1 MLQPARIALRER
13 AFTQESKMPME
24 FEDDYETYAGTRLFI
39 KVGRPATNTEA
50 AWETFFG
57 TGAEEI
63 TITSVGTYNG
73 RSYTNSTLSVVSS
86 GRSREKKGEFTFG
99 SSDFPVVWLPE
110 EPGQITAAA
119 ASEGYGTYG
128 FAVVDQNNGVS
139 YFSAQVSTFQ
149 EAGGGNNDAR
159 TGTMT
164 LLRQSDT
171 IPAATP
177 VVPVEDTTP

>member
-1 MLQPARIALRER
+1 MAL
-13 AFTQESKMPME
+13 P

-39 KVGRPATNTEA
+39 KEGRPANNVETD
-50 AWETFFG
+50 WETFFG

-63 TITSVGTYNG
+63 TITSVGVYSG
-73 RSYTNSTLSVVSS
+73 REYSTSSVSVVSS
-86 GRSREKKGEFTFG
+86 GRNREKKGEFTYG
-99 SSDFPVVWLPE
+99 TSEFPVLWLPE
-110 EPGQITAAA
+110 QPGQITARE
-119 ASEGYGTYG
+119 ASENYGLYS
-128 FAVVDQNNGVS
+128 FAVVDQVGGVS

-171 IPAATP
+171 VAALTP
-177 VVPVEDTTP
+177 VPPDDTP